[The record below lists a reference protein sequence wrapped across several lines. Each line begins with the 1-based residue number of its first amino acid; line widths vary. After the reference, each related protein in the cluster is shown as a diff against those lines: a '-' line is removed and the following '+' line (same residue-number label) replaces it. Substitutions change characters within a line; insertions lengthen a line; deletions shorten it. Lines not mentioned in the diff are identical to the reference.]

1 MPCFIPWNSRITTF
15 GLLLPACT
23 MLKASI
29 ENIKAVRSDRA
40 RVDLFRIFN
49 QQRAFK
55 AYLHSL
61 KWVVSVFWKNQQQP
75 WA

>member
-1 MPCFIPWNSRITTF
+1 
-15 GLLLPACT
+15 